1 MSDNEELK
9 EQPVVDQNIDVEAAC
24 IVHDALNDAYVGGS
38 ERRDPLTEAELN
50 NLYQSERRYA
60 QDQMSTS
67 FPISSNVSYTTD
79 HGVYADGMYHG
90 YDLSEMYL
98 NPDAHQ
104 GQLLRTI
111 QERARRNISYNE
123 GPDEEES
130 ISLGDR
136 RLGYQNAQEDARQKR
151 EYRNRHL
158 TPDQIEEKRL
168 KKNEAGRIYRQKLK
182 MERIRLSDERLTVGT
197 TKIKPTPAMTTT
209 TTAQPPGTRLP
220 GTVQGQPRYMPKKE
234 AVTQRRQDSEITRD
248 ETYYNKTQKRFNRT
262 ELKEKIEEFTSRI
275 GNVGALGEQLIDQYG
290 GMEAYLSTIMGHI
303 EAGLEPEDI
312 LNQSLEGLQQAIFE
326 KQDQFEIDRD
336 EFKHAIDPN
345 DYMTDE
351 KFEELY
357 TAANETLGNNNRSD
371 DHMDLPDQGGAPLS
385 SSTGT
390 NTDDIYT
397 DPGVF
402 DPYSNPPPPNDPRG
416 DPRGNNIF
424 NAMYNLHLK
433 APHVAA
439 MMSDPSTRSIII
451 KKKNIKSIYPPDNKH
466 TNLDIVQQSIARFN
480 YDSNLLNVYFS

>member
-1 MSDNEELK
+1 MSENEELK
-9 EQPVVDQNIDVEAAC
+9 EQPVLDQNIDVVSAC

-60 QDQMSTS
+60 QDQMSLA
-67 FPISSNVSYTTD
+67 FPASSSSSSSSSISYHTD
-79 HGVYADGMYHG
+79 SGVYADGIHHEH
-90 YDLSEMYL
+90 DLTEIY
-98 NPDAHQ
+98 NNREQ
-104 GQLLRTI
+104 GELLRVI
-111 QERARRNISYNE
+111 QERSRRNILYNE
-123 GPDEEES
+123 GPEREYLNDNEE
-130 ISLGDR
+130 R
-136 RLGYQNAQEDARQKR
+136 QNAKQRLAH
-151 EYRNRHL
+151 RNRNL
-158 TPDQIEEKRL
+158 LPDQIEEKRI
-168 KKNEAGRIYRQKLK
+168 KKNEAGRIYRQKIK
-182 MERIRLSDERLTVGT
+182 MEKARLSDERLNVGT
-197 TKIKPTPAMTTT
+197 TNTRPTPTTT
-209 TTAQPPGTRLP
+209 TTTTSQPPGGQLP
-220 GTVQGQPRYMPKKE
+220 GTIQGQPRYAPKKE
-234 AVTQRRQDSEITRD
+234 AIKQRRQDSEIKID
-248 ETYYNKTQKRFNRT
+248 EANYYKTQKRFNKT
-262 ELKEKIEEFTSRI
+262 ELREKIEEFTSRI

-312 LNQSLEGLQQAIFE
+312 LNQSLEGLQQAIME

-345 DYMTDE
+345 DYMTDD

-357 TAANETLGNNNRSD
+357 NMASETLGDNNRSD
-371 DHMDLPDQGGAPLS
+371 DRMDLPDQGGAPLS

-390 NTDDIYT
+390 NTDDIYV

-416 DPRGNNIF
+416 GDPTGGNNIF

-451 KKKNIKSIYPPDNKH
+451 KKKRIKSIYPPDNKH